1 MRSAEFSGNP
11 IRLRFTLNG
20 EAVEIE
26 SRPDARLID
35 LLRDRL
41 GLTGAKV
48 GCDIGRCGACMV
60 LVDGDA
66 VNGCLVM
73 AYRLEGATIVTA
85 EALDL
90 LAEGRAARAGTQY
103 RKCLS
108 MRLLRAWDDGIAD
121 CGAASRTVGAGARCP
136 GRSGRQSLSLYRLPL
151 RSPRRRAGDHPA
163 RGRAEQEGSALRY
176 GFQIRLARLYRRR
189 CEPIDYRGS

>member
-1 MRSAEFSGNP
+1 MRSVEFSGNP

-60 LVDGDA
+60 LVDGNA

-90 LAEGRAARAGTQY
+90 LAEGRAARAG
-103 RKCLS
+103 LS
-108 MRLLRAWDDGIAD
+108 IENAFQCGYCAPGMTVSLTAVLIREPLAQEQGVREGLAGNLCRCTGYHSIIRGAKLATILLREER
-121 CGAASRTVGAGARCP
+121 SRRDRP
-136 GRSGRQSLSLYRLPL
+136 
-151 RSPRRRAGDHPA
+151 
-163 RGRAEQEGSALRY
+163 
-176 GFQIRLARLYRRR
+176 
-189 CEPIDYRGS
+189 